1 MILQKLP
8 TIFNSYQDWIIKWD
22 EEISYHPAE
31 KDEFLQLVL
40 VLHKYNY
47 QIWHEEDIAR
57 REYVNSENI
66 ASVKRNIDKYNQ
78 RRNDA
83 IEKVDEWLMINYF
96 GHLADRDLPMRTE
109 MPGSVFD
116 RLSILA
122 LKVFHM
128 KEQTE
133 RTDVEPSHVAACNNK
148 LLILIQ
154 QRQDLQ
160 DSLSGMLADLK
171 SGSIR
176 MKIYRQ
182 FKMYNDPSLNPQLYK
197 TSL

>member
-1 MILQKLP
+1 MIFPKLP
-8 TIFNSYQDWIIKWD
+8 AIFNSYQDWIIKWD
-22 EEISYHPAE
+22 EEISHHPAE
-31 KDEFLQLVL
+31 KDGFLRLVL
-40 VLHKYNY
+40 ELHKYNY
-47 QIWHEEDIAR
+47 LIWHEEDIAR

-66 ASVKRNIDKYNQ
+66 ASVKRNIDKFNQ

-96 GHLADRDLPMRTE
+96 SHLADRDLPMRTE
-109 MPGSVFD
+109 TPGSVFD

-133 RTDVEPSHVAACNNK
+133 RTDVEPSHVVACNKK
-148 LLILIQ
+148 LMTLVQ

-160 DSLSGMLADLK
+160 DSLSEMLADLK

-197 TSL
+197 TTL

>member
-1 MILQKLP
+1 MILQALP
-8 TIFNSYQDWIIKWD
+8 TIFGSYQMWISKWD
-22 EEISYHPAE
+22 KEIAFDPSE
-31 KDEFLQLVL
+31 KDALLQLVL
-40 VLHKYNY
+40 ELHKYNY

-83 IEKVDEWLMINYF
+83 IEKVDEWLMTNFF
-96 GHLADRDLPMRTE
+96 GHLSDRDLPMRTE
-109 MPGSVFD
+109 TPGSVFD
-116 RLSILA
+116 KLSILA

-133 RTDVEPSHVAACNNK
+133 RTDVETSHIAACKDK
-148 LLILIQ
+148 LTILMQQ
-154 QRQDLQ
+154 QRDLQ
-160 DSLSGMLADLK
+160 DSLAAMLTDLMN
-171 SGSIR
+171 GSIR

-182 FKMYNDPSLNPQLYK
+182 FKMYNDPTLNPQLYSIK
-197 TSL
+197 